1 MSRRAYVDKDDLKEL
16 EIEVKLCP
24 ISGIS
29 CADCGYAKLTDVTYN
44 CFLAHLIDVLE
55 ALENGGTD

>member
-1 MSRRAYVDKDDLKEL
+1 MSGRAYVDETEHGEL
-16 EIEVKLCP
+16 ELGVKLCP

-29 CADCGYAKLTDVTYN
+29 CADCGYGKLSDVTYN

-55 ALENGGTD
+55 GIDFGGEG